1 MMLLLFA
8 TPVWLSV
15 TLDALIP
22 LILGIVATYVI
33 KWVNSKR
40 DEMKSKT
47 EDEKTKK
54 YIDIVADIIN
64 TCVIATNETYVK
76 AMKNQNI
83 FDAEAQKQALTQTKD
98 AVINILSVE
107 AKDVL
112 TGVYGDL
119 DAFILAKIEESVK
132 NNK

>member
-8 TPVWLSV
+8 TPMWLSAA
-15 TLDALIP
+15 LDALVP
-22 LILGIVATYVI
+22 LILGIVATFVI

-47 EDEKTKK
+47 EDEKAKK

-98 AVINILSVE
+98 AVINILSTE